1 MTELRNVHEHG
12 EEYQG
17 VMPQLFRAVSSYA
30 LHEGMRKAGSVSE
43 CPECVATM
51 SLKRIIKP
59 RRPLEGGKKL
69 WVYRGRWE
77 KCEP

>member
-17 VMPQLFRAVSSYA
+17 VMPQLFRAVSGYG
-30 LHEGMRKAGSVSE
+30 LHEGMRKAGSVSA
-43 CPECVATM
+43 CPECVESV

-59 RRPLEGGKKL
+59 RGPLRRREEAVGVPRAVG
-69 WVYRGRWE
+69 E
-77 KCEP
+77 A